1 MAVSGAP
8 GFWKPAGSKLVVFMH
23 LLFHSI
29 CFCAAAGLAGGA
41 AQAQSYAALAGMDQD
56 ISVSSALQELAPAQ
70 PHAVTQISIDP
81 PEPLP
86 EPLPFDG
93 TGEIDAPGTGN
104 SMLPPPEAILQI
116 DPAYS
121 RNLSSSAL
129 RAGAGKTGIRPQAAG
144 TSRQVSVMG
153 AGKTDTWTLGTDNW
167 RYSRSDGTNLVLGN
181 DWSNGSVLDDKARLG
196 GVALTQSSL
205 GGAKEGS
212 WQYSVRIG
220 ALDYSGDPGKPG
232 GLTYGPRAGEGVLQ
246 YGVSRQLSLETQT
259 QWASGLSVG
268 GIGGKY
274 ATQNWGAWQLAV
286 AKASRNLNDGW
297 RYRVGYQ
304 ADVLDSLSLG
314 WVHDESSNGFSDL
327 ASYRDVALDAGRN
340 RHQWSA
346 TLKLGRWGDLNGS
359 FEQISSAT
367 GYVKRQFGLT
377 QQFWYSPN
385 LRVSLKA
392 ERELISGDYDVGV
405 NFAVPVF

>member
-1 MAVSGAP
+1 M
-8 GFWKPAGSKLVVFMH
+8 
-23 LLFHSI
+23 
-29 CFCAAAGLAGGA
+29 CFCVAAILAGGV
-41 AQAQSYAALAGMDQD
+41 AQAQRYAAPDQD
-56 ISVSSALQELAPAQ
+56 ASFSSALQELAPAQ
-70 PHAVTQISIDP
+70 PHAVTQISLDP

-86 EPLPFDG
+86 ALLPI
-93 TGEIDAPGTGN
+93 EISDEVDAPGTGK
-104 SMLPPPEAILQI
+104 SLLPPPGAILQI

-121 RNLSSSAL
+121 RNLSSSLL
-129 RAGAGKTGIRPQAAG
+129 RAGAGKTGIQPQAASG
-144 TSRQVSVMG
+144 ASRQVSIMG
-153 AGKTDTWTLGTDNW
+153 AGKTDTWTLGADNW

-205 GGAKEGS
+205 GSAKEGS

-246 YGVSRQLSLETQT
+246 YGVSQQLSLETQT
-259 QWASGLSVG
+259 QWTPGLAVS

-274 ATQNWGAWQLAV
+274 ATRGWGAWQLAV
-286 AKASRNLNDGW
+286 AKASRDLNDGW

-327 ASYRDVALDAGRN
+327 ASYRDASLDAGRN
-340 RHQWSA
+340 RHRWSA

-359 FEQISSAT
+359 FEQVSSAT
-367 GYVKRQFGLT
+367 GYLKRQFGLT

-392 ERELISGDYDVGV
+392 DRELITGDYDVGV